1 MLKPLENFYCD
12 TCGELIEEP
21 SHGYVEWGWDEGDD
35 QRLDTGWRIVHHPT
49 HSPRPNGCY
58 NNLPL
63 STALDEYVGPDGHA
77 RLLAFLD
84 VGEHI
89 TTVERRNRVKNM
101 PEFVEFARRLTVPHY
116 EEARRYWSAA
126 EADGYFDGANEVWP
140 YTQAALKELIERYS
154 DS

>member
-1 MLKPLENFYCD
+1 MLKPLKNFCCD

-21 SHGYVEWGWDEGDD
+21 SHGYVEWDWTEDGD

-58 NNLPL
+58 AGLPL
-63 STALDEYVGPDGHA
+63 STALDEYLGPDGQA

-89 TTVERRNRVKNM
+89 PTSERRNRVADM
-101 PEFVEFARRLTVPHY
+101 REFVEFVRRLTLPHY

-126 EADGYFDGANEVWP
+126 EVDGYFDGANEAWP
-140 YTQAALKELIERYS
+140 YTQKALKELIARYS